1 MLDLSDA
8 LTVAGQVDLLVGL
21 SEEAPFRPNFSEV
34 PQYVRC
40 AVRYDN
46 DPGLGYRDV
55 GFRVVVSPSN
65 SGR

>member
-8 LTVAGQVDLLVGL
+8 LTVAGQVDPLVAL

-40 AVRYDN
+40 DN

-65 SGR
+65 SG